1 MRLKRY
7 QDRVVAEVGTYLD
20 ALAKEWSAGSL
31 KHAAKDAWEAVG
43 VRHPFQC
50 ERRNGLGRD
59 LPTFCIKV
67 PTGGGKTL
75 LATQILG
82 DAYRRY
88 LPERNGA
95 GLVLWVVPSDQIYKD
110 TLRNL
115 RDRGHICRE
124 SLEFAVSRRIEVWE
138 KQELARITPGQL
150 ASCLNILLV
159 KLQGTNRQ
167 DRESLKFF
175 RDSGGNI
182 AQHFPAED
190 DPEAHRALR
199 ERIPNLDMIDA
210 NADTGV
216 WLSKTSIANLVR
228 LCEPVV
234 ILDEGHRATS
244 QLARE
249 TIEGF
254 NSRLVVELSATPAA
268 EANTLV
274 KVTGKELLDEQ
285 MIKLPIN
292 VQNTQQNSWMNVV
305 TAARDKRLEL
315 AGKAEECFRAGQPLI
330 RPIVL
335 VQVERTGSDQR
346 GGPYIH
352 SEDVREYLSQ
362 RLGVPEQAIA
372 VKTSEKDDI
381 EGLDL
386 MGEACPVEWIIT
398 KAALQEGW
406 DCPFAYILVSLC
418 STGSQRAMTQ
428 LVGRILRQPQQTRTP
443 VPELNESYVYC
454 LRRRAADVI
463 ADVKHALESEGYEGD
478 AASVTDRSGGGGA
491 PAVRVARIRPEF
503 TREYKRPFEGRI
515 FLPRFC
521 VKHGNEFEA
530 LDYFRHLLAKV
541 EVADFAYD
549 TIDWDLDAAMT
560 AAKNQFYRITL
571 GEETRGQETAAV
583 VMEADDSVKAW
594 LVANMGFEWFSA
606 KQQRLIVEAVCARLS
621 KYAGQLGLLKFALLD
636 RIGSASGDKPG
647 FVQRETDR
655 LTENEFYRIHK
666 AKRLGF
672 FLECIEGRFEIPA
685 EVRQRGTRKLRH
697 DNDEEVARN
706 LFDFVPDD
714 SLNEYEKSVA
724 LFLDRQP
731 QVLWWYRNIVGPGN
745 FWVQG
750 HKRNRIYPDFVV
762 QRQKRQE
769 EFPFATVFV
778 VESKGKH
785 LRETLDTR
793 YKRDMAKVFGE
804 IGREVRWQDLGEGF
818 EKNRFRFQVFDESEW
833 ADRDWQGEA
842 REALAQY
849 G

>member
-1 MRLKRY
+1 M
-7 QDRVVAEVGTYLD
+7 AEVGAYLD
-20 ALAKEWSAGSL
+20 ALAREKAAGNL
-31 KHAAKDAWEAVG
+31 KHAGKDAWEAAKVA
-43 VRHPFQC
+43 HPFRT

-110 TLRNL
+110 TLHNL
-115 RDRGHICRE
+115 RDRNHICRE

-138 KQELARITPGQL
+138 KQEIARLTPGQL
-150 ASCLNILLV
+150 ASCLNILLL

-190 DPEAHRALR
+190 SSDAHKALR
-199 ERIPNLDMIDA
+199 ERIPNLDMIEA
-210 NADTGV
+210 NANTGA
-216 WLSKTSIANLVR
+216 WLCKTSIANLVR

-234 ILDEGHRATS
+234 ILDEGHKATS
-244 QLARE
+244 ELALA

-254 NSRLVVELSATPAA
+254 NPRLVVELSATPPA
-268 EANTLV
+268 EANVLV
-274 KVTGKELLDEQ
+274 KVSGKELLDEQ

-292 VQNTQQNSWMNVV
+292 VQNSNQNSWMNVV
-305 TAARDKRLEL
+305 TAARDKREEL
-315 AGKAEECFRAGQPLI
+315 AKRAEACFRTGEPLI
-330 RPIVL
+330 RPIIL

-346 GGPYIH
+346 GGQYLH
-352 SEDVREYLSQ
+352 TEDVREYLMQ
-362 RLGVPEQAIA
+362 RLGVSEKAIA

-386 MGEACPVEWIIT
+386 MSDECPIEWIIT

-418 STGSQRAMTQ
+418 PTGSQRAMTQ
-428 LVGRILRQPQQTRTP
+428 LVGRILRQPHQTRTSSP
-443 VPELNESYVYC
+443 DLNESYVYC
-454 LRRRAADVI
+454 LRRRAADVV
-463 ADVKHALESEGYEGD
+463 ADVKTALEKEGYEGD
-478 AASVTDRSGGGGA
+478 ASSVADRSSGGETA
-491 PAVRVARIRPEF
+491 ATRVARIRPEF
-503 TREYKRPFEGRI
+503 AREYRKPFEGRI

-521 VKHGNEFEA
+521 VKTSTGVEA
-530 LDYFRHLLAKV
+530 LDYFRHLLSKV
-541 EVADFAYD
+541 DVTQFAYNE
-549 TIDWDLDAAMT
+549 IDWNLDAELA
-560 AAKNQFYRITL
+560 AAKDQFYRITI
-571 GEETRGQETAAV
+571 GEEAQRKESEAIALETDV
-583 VMEADDSVKAW
+583 GVKAW

-606 KQQRLIVEAVCARLS
+606 KQQRHIVEAVCARLG
-621 KYAGQLGLLKFALLD
+621 KYADQFGMLKFALLD
-636 RIGSASGDKPG
+636 RIGSASGEKPA

-655 LTENEFYRIHK
+655 QTETEFYRLHR
-666 AKRLGF
+666 AKKLAF

-685 EVRQRGTRKLRH
+685 EVRLRGTRKLRH
-697 DNDEEVARN
+697 DNDEDVSRS
-706 LFDFVPDD
+706 LFDYVADE
-714 SLNEYEKSVA
+714 SLNDYEKSVA

-731 QVLWWYRNIVGPGN
+731 QVLWWYRNIVGSSN
-745 FWVQG
+745 FSIQG
-750 HKRNRIYPDFVV
+750 YKRNRIYPDFVV

-769 EFPFATVFV
+769 EMPFATVLV

-785 LRETLDTR
+785 LRETLDSR
-793 YKRDMAKVFGE
+793 YKREVAKVFE
-804 IGREVRWQDLGEGF
+804 DIGREVCWQDLGEGF
-818 EKNRFRFQVFDESEW
+818 DHNRFRFQVFDEADW
-833 ADRDWQGEA
+833 ADRDWQTQV
-842 REALAQY
+842 RETLAHY